1 MGNNTTSKTLEY
13 TFPVTPTAGSWHHV
27 VATLDSA
34 GLMLLYFDGALVGTS
49 AAGAMAPNY
58 SSMTTVFIGGDNNGS
73 NAVENR
79 MTGALD
85 DLQMFN
91 KALSASE
98 IYAIYARVRGYI
110 DSTANGIYLGTIK
123 DANGEFTKGILGTSG
138 GLALFQ
144 LGVTNHIAG

>member
-1 MGNNTTSKTLEY
+1 MGNNSTSKTLEY
-13 TFPVTPTAGSWHHV
+13 IPPVALTANSWHHV

-34 GLMLLYFDGALVGTS
+34 GLMLLYLDGALVATS

-58 SSMTTVFIGGDNNGS
+58 SSMTTVFIGADNNGS
-73 NAVENR
+73 NVVENR

-91 KALSASE
+91 KTLSASE

-110 DSTANGIYLGTIK
+110 DSTANGVYLGTIK
-123 DANGEFTKGILGTSG
+123 DASGNLTKGILATSG
-138 GLALFQ
+138 GSSLFQ
-144 LGVTNHIAG
+144 LGVTNQIAG